1 MNQLVSKRHNLWEFW
16 NSNSPHC
23 VLLGELVKRF
33 PDDFKLSFYRSLNYL
48 AGCIRF
54 GVHTR
59 SESLNR
65 KGLLP
70 NVPQISRQVTLHTPL
85 HDCD

>member
-16 NSNSPHC
+16 NANSPRC
-23 VLLGELVKRF
+23 VLLGELVERF
-33 PDDFKLSFYRSLNYL
+33 PDDFKFSFHSSLNQL
-48 AGCIRF
+48 AGCISF

-65 KGLLP
+65 KGRLP
-70 NVPQISRQVTLHTPL
+70 NVPQISTQVTLHIPL